1 MVHHLEPVSLNQ
13 LMQMRV
19 NWINDNRIRILADAV
34 SDMYDEVI
42 EAFVH
47 RGKNYLIY
55 KIPGA
60 VLNFAAADH
69 IMNDMVRDMSIIF
82 PDLKFSLYVNH
93 AHPSIFVDV

>member
-1 MVHHLEPVSLNQ
+1 
-13 LMQMRV
+13 MQMRV
-19 NWINDNRIRILADAV
+19 NWINDNRVRILADAV
-34 SDMYDEVI
+34 SDMYYEVI

-60 VLNFAAADH
+60 VVNFAAAEH
-69 IMNDMVRDMSIIF
+69 IMNEMVRDMRIIF

-93 AHPSIFVDV
+93 AHPSIFVDA